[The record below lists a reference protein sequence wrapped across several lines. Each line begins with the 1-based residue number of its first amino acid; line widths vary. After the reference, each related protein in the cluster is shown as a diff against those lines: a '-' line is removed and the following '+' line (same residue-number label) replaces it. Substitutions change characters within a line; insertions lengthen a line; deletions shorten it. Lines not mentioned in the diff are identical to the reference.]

1 MPKGK
6 RGYKFTAPELEILAK
21 AVEEIVSISATNW
34 DKVWEEHNKR
44 FPDLNRTSDSLK
56 HKF

>member
-21 AVEEIVSISATNW
+21 AVEEIVPISATNW
-34 DKVWEEHNKR
+34 DKV
-44 FPDLNRTSDSLK
+44 
-56 HKF
+56 